1 MNDTGG
7 DRDREHDVGG
17 ASPSGLHSVTGM
29 RRLIYFAVA
38 GFLFVLAV
46 LGAVLPGLP
55 TTPFLLLTSYFL
67 VRTSPQLNSALLRS
81 RFFGPILRDWERHR
95 GVRPH
100 VKMQSVLLVV
110 ITLAVTLYF
119 SRLTLPLKG
128 VVLALGLIGILVIL
142 RLPET
147 P

>member
-1 MNDTGG
+1 
-7 DRDREHDVGG
+7 
-17 ASPSGLHSVTGM
+17 M

-38 GFLFVLAV
+38 GFFFVLAV